1 MPISHPYITAPV
13 YLTNNPL
20 QKNYGRKVI
29 KSKCNNIFCAHD
41 KMKYDHDFYLHYDE
55 NSK

>member
-29 KSKCNNIFCAHD
+29 KSKCNNIFCAYD